1 MCVIAQRRLACCGSD
16 PHGCADGNSQRGQHI
31 TPGAVLVFKLELI
44 KLLGPGQKQPAE
56 L

>member
-1 MCVIAQRRLACCGSD
+1 MCVIAQRAPCTAALTRTR
-16 PHGCADGNSQRGQHI
+16 CADGNSQRGQHI